1 MTETLILLAALV
13 ALLIGLTAG
22 KAWERY
28 KLRDGRWIDRRKARE
43 SAHYILGLNF
53 LVSNQIDLAIEELTK
68 AAWLDQ
74 DALEIHLILGNLY
87 REKGQVSKA
96 IQVHQ
101 RLLRSPRLTTLE
113 HAHVLLCLG
122 LDFRRGGFVDRAFET
137 FSEVVRLD
145 PDSKHALLNLEKLHE
160 EQHQWREAQ
169 VLRQR
174 MAEAAADAEKP
185 RDQAILAFLENEL
198 GLQAMR
204 DGQPEQAVRHFEAA
218 TGLDQQTVPAY
229 LNMGD
234 VRVGQGR
241 PREAVEMWEK
251 IIHVAPERAYLA
263 FSRLEGAYAD
273 LGMPSRFLD
282 LCRRLV
288 EANPQDWR
296 ARLALGQRVA
306 ANGEPARALDL
317 LFESLVHNPHAL
329 AIHQAIWRA
338 LTALNLNETLVRRYV
353 ALTREAVFYLDPHV
367 CMRCRYRSTELLWQC
382 PQCHEW
388 NTFVEERI
396 APAEDGE
403 ETPAEV

>member
-1 MTETLILLAALV
+1 M
-13 ALLIGLTAG
+13 
-22 KAWERY
+22 
-28 KLRDGRWIDRRKARE
+28 
-43 SAHYILGLNF
+43 
-53 LVSNQIDLAIEELTK
+53 
-68 AAWLDQ
+68 
-74 DALEIHLILGNLY
+74 
-87 REKGQVSKA
+87 
-96 IQVHQ
+96 
-101 RLLRSPRLTTLE
+101 
-113 HAHVLLCLG
+113 
-122 LDFRRGGFVDRAFET
+122 
-137 FSEVVRLD
+137 
-145 PDSKHALLNLEKLHE
+145 
-160 EQHQWREAQ
+160 
-169 VLRQR
+169 LRQR
-174 MAEAAADAEKP
+174 MAEAAADTEKP

-204 DGQPEQAVRHFEAA
+204 DGQPEQAVRHFEGA
-218 TGLDQQTVPAY
+218 TGLDERTVPAY

-234 VRVGQGR
+234 VRLAQGR
-241 PREAVEMWEK
+241 PRAAVETWEK

-263 FSRLEGAYAD
+263 FSRLESAYAE

-296 ARLALGQRVA
+296 ARLALGQHVA

-403 ETPAEV
+403 ETPAEA

>member
-1 MTETLILLAALV
+1 
-13 ALLIGLTAG
+13 
-22 KAWERY
+22 
-28 KLRDGRWIDRRKARE
+28 
-43 SAHYILGLNF
+43 
-53 LVSNQIDLAIEELTK
+53 
-68 AAWLDQ
+68 
-74 DALEIHLILGNLY
+74 
-87 REKGQVSKA
+87 
-96 IQVHQ
+96 
-101 RLLRSPRLTTLE
+101 
-113 HAHVLLCLG
+113 
-122 LDFRRGGFVDRAFET
+122 
-137 FSEVVRLD
+137 
-145 PDSKHALLNLEKLHE
+145 
-160 EQHQWREAQ
+160 
-169 VLRQR
+169 
-174 MAEAAADAEKP
+174 
-185 RDQAILAFLENEL
+185 
-198 GLQAMR
+198 MR
-204 DGQPEQAVRHFEAA
+204 DGQPEQAIRHFEAA
-218 TGLDQQTVPAY
+218 TALDHRTVPAY

-234 VRVGQGR
+234 VRLAQGQ
-241 PREAVEMWEK
+241 PKAAVEMWEK
-251 IIHVAPERAYLA
+251 IMHVAPERAYLA
-263 FSRLEGAYAD
+263 FSRLESAYAE

-288 EANPQDWR
+288 DANPQDWR
-296 ARLALGQRVA
+296 ARLALGQHVA

>member
-13 ALLIGLTAG
+13 ALLIGLMAG

-68 AAWLDQ
+68 AAWLDD

-101 RLLRSPRLTTLE
+101 RLLRSPRLTARE

-122 LDFRRGGFVDRAFET
+122 LDFKRGGFVDRAFEA
-137 FSEVVRLD
+137 FSEVTRLD
-145 PDSKHALLNLEKLHE
+145 PDNKYALLNLEKLHE
-160 EQHQWREAQ
+160 EQHQWRQAHL
-169 VLRQR
+169 LRQR
-174 MAEAAADAEKP
+174 LAEAAADTEKS
-185 RDQAILAFLENEL
+185 RDQSILAFLENEL

-204 DGQPEQAVRHFEAA
+204 DRQPEQAIRHFETA
-218 TGLDQQTVPAY
+218 TALDQKTVPAY
-229 LNMGD
+229 LNLGD
-234 VRVGQGR
+234 VQLAQGR
-241 PREAVEMWEK
+241 PKAAIEMWEK
-251 IIHVAPERAYLA
+251 IVHVAPERAYLA
-263 FSRLEGAYAD
+263 FPRLENAYTA
-273 LGMPSRFLD
+273 LGIPSRFPD

-296 ARLALGQRVA
+296 ARLAIGQHVA

-338 LTALNLNETLVRRYV
+338 LTALDLNKTLVRRYV
-353 ALTREAVFYLDPHV
+353 GLTRDAVFYLDPHV

-396 APAEDGE
+396 APAKDGE